1 MSKAQLRSELSSL
14 RRRENSLNNAINS
27 DKEKLEK
34 LQNGLKAVITGQSE
48 YNNNKSK
55 IDSTEIAYSEWQG
68 ENRRE
73 FDEKFE
79 ELKTYLTEVHSE
91 IETIVTTM
99 QQDIRDLQ
107 TKIEANQLS
116 LANVITS
123 ITSVESQLRKAD
135 D

>member
-1 MSKAQLRSELSSL
+1 MSQAQLRSELSSL
-14 RRRENSLNNAINS
+14 RRRESSLNNAINS

-91 IETIVTTM
+91 IDTIVTTM

-107 TKIEANQLS
+107 TRIEANQLS

-123 ITSVESQLRKAD
+123 IASVESQLRKAD

>member
-14 RRRENSLNNAINS
+14 RRRESSLNNAINS
-27 DKEKLEK
+27 DKEKLVK
-34 LQNGLKAVITGQSE
+34 LQNGLKAVMTGQSE

-55 IDSTEIAYSEWQG
+55 IDSTEIGYSEWQG

-73 FDEKFE
+73 FDDKFE
-79 ELKTYLTEVHSE
+79 EFKAYLTEVHSE

-107 TKIEANQLS
+107 TKIEINQLS

>member
-91 IETIVTTM
+91 IDTIVTTM

-107 TKIEANQLS
+107 TRIEANQLS

-123 ITSVESQLRKAD
+123 IASVESQLRKAD